1 MSVTSILKRIQPQQH
16 HLKVL
21 VVLMLLTFGM
31 TISLAWEAWSAA
43 RAAREQ
49 AEDTMIGWASM
60 AAEGFKITLETT
72 LMNGLVPTFGSLLRA
87 QGRDPAVPLDE
98 IIAQMRPVALCPC
111 LDEATDNILFYF
123 RANLQTGDLEFRGT
137 APEPAYRAWL
147 LNRARSTPV
156 GVIAPDGAGTAIAM
170 GMVASDLR
178 FAPYLVVPDSEGRPL
193 LAMGFGARPGVIHD
207 ILLANWQLGKLLPQA
222 NLSNDSLLYA
232 FMDDPGGVRLFETP
246 TPYETRYRAERRLAE
261 PVAGL
266 HMTVAVRPDASDALI
281 VGGIPE
287 PPIGRLA
294 GLLGVSALLLLSALY
309 LIRREADLA
318 RLRADFIA
326 GVSHELRTPL
336 AQIRMFTETLLLNRV
351 RSDAERT
358 RSLEI
363 IDQEARRLVHLVENV
378 LIFAKAERRKSR
390 INPQLTDLA
399 ADIREAVQ
407 GFAVLTRSRALDVR
421 AELQEHV
428 TAPVDR
434 GALRQVL
441 LNLLDNAV
449 KYGPLEQRIT
459 VGLAL
464 FDDNARIWV
473 DDEGPGV
480 PAEDRD
486 RVFGRF
492 YRLSRDVDSPVGGSG
507 IGLAI
512 VRELVLLHGGRAWIE
527 DAPGERGARVVVEFP
542 GAYVRPE
549 AATGGWAV
557 A

>member
-1 MSVTSILKRIQPQQH
+1 MAVTSILKRIQPQQH

-31 TISLAWEAWSAA
+31 TLSLAWAAWSAA
-43 RAAREQ
+43 RDARQQ
-49 AEDTMIGWASM
+49 AEDTMRGWAGM
-60 AAEGFKITLETT
+60 AAEGLKANTEIAFGNGVPQALVPFLRGGADAYAPMDQVAASIVPGAMCGCLGDPQTIEFFFRVNLETAQ
-72 LMNGLVPTFGSLLRA
+72 VEIHGSDP
-87 QGRDPAVPLDE
+87 DPAFRTWLLTRVQS
-98 IIAQMRPVALCPC
+98 APVAIFAA
-111 LDEATDNILFYF
+111 DSS
-123 RANLQTGDLEFRGT
+123 G
-137 APEPAYRAWL
+137 
-147 LNRARSTPV
+147 V
-156 GVIAPDGAGTAIAM
+156 GVAVGK
-170 GMVASDLR
+170 VASRIR
-178 FAPYLVVPDSEGRPL
+178 FAPYARLPGRNGQPPV
-193 LAMGFGARPGVIHD
+193 AIGFSASADAFGDVMNAVWMMGR
-207 ILLANWQLGKLLPQA
+207 LLPQA
-222 NLSNDSLLYA
+222 PQLSNDSLLYA
-232 FMDDPGGVRLFETP
+232 MVHDAAGVRLFETP
-246 TPYETRYRAERRLAE
+246 TPYDTRYKAERRLSE

-266 HMTVAVRPDASDALI
+266 TVTIAVRPDASNALI

-294 GLLGVSALLLLSALY
+294 GLLTVTTLLLLSALY
-309 LIRREADLA
+309 LIRRESDLA

-336 AQIRMFTETLLLNRV
+336 AQIRMFAETLLLGRV
-351 RSDAERT
+351 RSEAERT

-390 INPQLTDLA
+390 INPQLTDLP

-407 GFAVLTRSRALDVR
+407 GFAVLSRSRDVDIR
-421 AELQEHV
+421 VELQENV
-428 TAPVDR
+428 AAPVDR

-449 KYGPLEQRIT
+449 KYGPLQQRIT

-464 FDDNARIWV
+464 YDDDARIWV

-480 PAEDRD
+480 PADERD
-486 RVFGRF
+486 RVFSRF
-492 YRLSRDVDSPVGGSG
+492 FRLARDVDSPVGGSG

-512 VRELVLLHGGRAWIE
+512 VRELVALHGGRVWID
-527 DAPGERGARVVVEFP
+527 DAPGGRGARVVAEFP
-542 GAYVRPE
+542 GAYVRPD